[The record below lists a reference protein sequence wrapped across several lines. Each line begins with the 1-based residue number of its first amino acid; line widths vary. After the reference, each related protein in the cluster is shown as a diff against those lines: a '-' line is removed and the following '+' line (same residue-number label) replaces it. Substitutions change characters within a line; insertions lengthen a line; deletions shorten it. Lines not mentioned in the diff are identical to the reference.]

1 MCRASNTD
9 NLHLLVLLSHHR
21 WSIPIIAELHRNNG
35 AKFVMLANRLKVS
48 RSSLQTSLRH
58 LIELDLVC
66 RNTGH
71 GHPMRPEYLLTDSGA
86 IIGPSCSALMSA
98 ITSDRD
104 TNVAFQKWTLPL
116 VAAIGEQRLRFNEL
130 SEILVDATPR
140 AMTLGLKSLLQI
152 RWADRILV
160 NDFPPA
166 AGYSLRPK
174 GLKVLDTLTP
184 LYRATL

>member
-1 MCRASNTD
+1 
-9 NLHLLVLLSHHR
+9 
-21 WSIPIIAELHRNNG
+21 
-35 AKFVMLANRLKVS
+35 
-48 RSSLQTSLRH
+48 
-58 LIELDLVC
+58 
-66 RNTGH
+66 
-71 GHPMRPEYLLTDSGA
+71 MRPEYLLTDSGA